1 MALESNSD
9 SCSSGACDPLRAREI
24 EREFARIHGQQSSA
38 RVLPRRKLIWGQATH
53 QRDLLAVPGGRRG
66 VDRVEA
72 EVARIVAEVG
82 RAAEVV
88 ADDGRWAGA
97 GLADQGR
104 CLAACDEDP
113 RPCFGATS

>member
-1 MALESNSD
+1 VSVQRASIHD
-9 SCSSGACDPLRAREI
+9 LR
-24 EREFARIHGQQSSA
+24 SSA

-53 QRDLLAVPGGRRG
+53 QRDLLAVPGGCRG

-82 RAAEVV
+82 RAADTVV
-88 ADDGRWAGA
+88 ADDGRWAGT

-113 RPCFGATS
+113 RPCFGATA

>member
-1 MALESNSD
+1 MRLNVSVQH
-9 SCSSGACDPLRAREI
+9 
-24 EREFARIHGQQSSA
+24 ARIHGQQSSA
-38 RVLPRRKLIWGQATH
+38 RVLQRRKLIWGQATH

-82 RAAEVV
+82 RAADTVV